1 MAWSG
6 APLLSAALKVALED
20 ATVLVLPLLAV
31 LAAIAWLRARKSESS
46 TRQDVLLQRQTWLDA
61 RFGAASAA
69 SAGGGAAPQLLRR
82 RVRAEAVAKAP
93 QPHAPQP
100 QKQLAQPQP
109 EVEEAVLTGSPA
121 PLPEPEVV
129 ITAEGNLNEVGEVRP
144 NCEAVPE
151 APAAEEAVLPEAP
164 TSSSAS
170 AAEAAEAPGPL
181 SRKDSAL
188 SASEAPR
195 SVSESVA
202 ALQAPGPA
210 RRSISDSLAASA
222 QAVSGELFDELA
234 EHLEASLMQ
243 VELSQRH
250 AVHLRRAELHLLA
263 LLGGARDLLMRSL
276 REARGALVKVF
287 GTCDRVARLRAV
299 LEALRL
305 SAGRQGDQRLATCR
319 AACDAVEGVLRDHG
333 LQEKLR
339 RAQEEKRLELL
350 SALGEKRL
358 EEQRLQR
365 AREAER
371 EQLLL
376 LEQREALAQAL
387 VSPAVSAER
396 GLPAASAAP
405 KVSGMAAESFAR
417 REPSMWKWFLDYA
430 EGLLSEVLCFLDGFT
445 LTALEMAS
453 RWPRQLQ
460 SCSLAGIWRFVHLCA
475 MGARPPSALA
485 RAPKTGGFK
494 ELWLGRELLL
504 REPSAWQRE
513 VAFGQA
519 RLLLTPGTS
528 AVVQPLKPGRRWLW
542 NIIQNC
548 LPDFEQDPRFAPL
561 QQRWY
566 THLMVGTEAV
576 TQANGVQTQEQL
588 YVSWSVCFSAAQGL
602 PRLFLAS
609 ARSDG
614 NDAWEVD
621 LAECRLPSRA
631 PLPWAAAA
639 QEIHE
644 LRAQG
649 RSLQSGLCDATEL
662 CSARFQGSGW
672 RTSGAPQLAPLE
684 HWDHLHKELFGLSKQ
699 PQQGRVLSEAAPLQR
714 CCCCW
719 RSLAPTPSR
728 RSRQSSASPWR
739 ASGQA
744 WSFDERM

>member
-6 APLLSAALKVALED
+6 AALLSAALKVALED

-109 EVEEAVLTGSPA
+109 EVEEAVPTGSPA

-222 QAVSGELFDELA
+222 QAPRSLPESVAAPQAPGPARRSISDSLAASAQAVSGELFDELA

-243 VELSQRH
+243 APLN
-250 AVHLRRAELHLLA
+250 A
-263 LLGGARDLLMRSL
+263 RSL

-387 VSPAVSAER
+387 VTPAVSAER

-699 PQQGRVLSEAAPLQR
+699 PQQGRASAALLLLLALTCPNPFAQEPAKLGLAME
-714 CCCCW
+714 
-719 RSLAPTPSR
+719 SLRPSLELR
-728 RSRQSSASPWR
+728 
-739 ASGQA
+739 
-744 WSFDERM
+744 